1 MPHMFIM
8 VNHVSGRAHTSV
20 GQHIRCYRAQRD
32 LIQEQLAAPGGKKR
46 VTIIRYELDAI
57 DISRSVLVAI
67 AQGLKVPTR
76 QLLNGDQRVPPS
88 V

>member
-1 MPHMFIM
+1 MFII

-20 GQHIRCYRAQRD
+20 GQHIRRYRAQRD

-57 DISRSVLVAI
+57 DIPRSVLVAI
-67 AQGLKVPTR
+67 AQGLKVRPR

>member
-1 MPHMFIM
+1 MFVI
-8 VNHVSGRAHTSV
+8 VNHVRGRAHTSV
-20 GQHIRCYRAQRD
+20 GQHFRRYRAQRD
-32 LIQEQLAAPGGKKR
+32 LIQERLAAPGDKKR

-57 DISRSVLVAI
+57 DIPRIVLVAI
-67 AQGLKVPTR
+67 AQGLKVPPR

>member
-1 MPHMFIM
+1 MPHMFVL
-8 VNHVSGRAHTSV
+8 VNRVRGRAHTSV
-20 GQHIRCYRAQRD
+20 GQHIRRYRAQWD
-32 LIQEQLAAPGGKKR
+32 LIQVQLAAPGGKKR

-57 DISRSVLVAI
+57 DIPLSVLVAI
-67 AQGLKVPTR
+67 AQGLKVPPR